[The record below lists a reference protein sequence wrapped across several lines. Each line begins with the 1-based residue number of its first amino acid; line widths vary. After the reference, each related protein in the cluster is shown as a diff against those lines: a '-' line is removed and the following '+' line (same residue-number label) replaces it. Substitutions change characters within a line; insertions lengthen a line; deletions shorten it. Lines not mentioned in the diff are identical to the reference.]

1 MRLDMS
7 TFKKWAP
14 RGVIAV
20 LVVWLVWLTAMQVYL
35 NSKVVPLLSET
46 DILKVTAIEE
56 SQILSL
62 QKQIQALQA
71 SSTPSQ

>member
-1 MRLDMS
+1 MKVQS
-7 TFKKWAP
+7 KWAQ
-14 RGVIAV
+14 RAVIAIV
-20 LVVWLVWLTAMQVYL
+20 VVWLIWLTSMQVYL
-35 NSKVVPLLSET
+35 SSKVQPLLSET

-62 QKQIQALQA
+62 QKQVLALQA